1 MFRHVPELALPELNA
16 EMTDLGRFYE
26 TPEGNKYPSITTI
39 LSAASDSSWRDEWIA
54 RVGKEEADRV
64 SIQATRRGTAVHE
77 IAEFYLKNDPN
88 YARGHMPANI
98 QSFKNIQP
106 FLDKHVGLIAGLEIA
121 LWSDTL
127 RCAGRVD
134 CIAKWDGIWS
144 IIDFKTSKREKS
156 RDDIHS
162 YFMQESAY
170 SMMFYERTGII
181 PKQLVTVMTVDD
193 GKSSVFVEK
202 ATEWLPKFVELRK
215 KVPF

>member
-1 MFRHVPELALPELNA
+1 MFRHVPELGLPDLNA
-16 EMTDLGRFYE
+16 EMTDLGRFYT
-26 TPEGNKYPSITTI
+26 TPEGKKYPSITTI
-39 LSAASDSSWRDEWIA
+39 LGAASDSSWKEEWIA
-54 RVGKEEADRV
+54 RVGKEEAERV
-64 SIQATRRGTAVHE
+64 SKQATRRGTAVHE

-106 FLDKHVGLIAGLEIA
+106 FLDRHMGLIAGLEVA

-127 RCAGRVD
+127 KCAGRVD
-134 CIAKWDGIWS
+134 CIAKWNNEWS

-162 YFMQESAY
+162 YFMQCAAY
-170 SMMFYERTGII
+170 SYMFYERTGII
-181 PKQLVTVMTVDD
+181 PKQIVIVMTVDD
-193 GKSSVFVEK
+193 GKSLVFVEK
-202 ATEWLPKFVELRK
+202 ASDWLPKFVELRK

>member
-64 SIQATRRGTAVHE
+64 SRQATRRGTAVHE
-77 IAEFYLKNDPN
+77 IVEHYLKNDPN
-88 YARGHMPANI
+88 YTRGHMPANI
-98 QSFKNIQP
+98 LSFKHIQP
-106 FLDKHVGLIAGLEIA
+106 FLDKHLGLIAGLEIA

-144 IIDFKTSKREKS
+144 IIDFKTSKKEKS
-156 RDDIHS
+156 RDDIHN
-162 YFMQESAY
+162 YFMQCAAY
-170 SMMFYERTGII
+170 SYMFYERTGII
-181 PKQLVTVMTVDD
+181 PKQIVIVMTVDD
-193 GKSSVFVEK
+193 GKSLVFVEK
-202 ATEWLPKFVELRK
+202 ASDWLPKFSKIRNSVN
-215 KVPF
+215 F